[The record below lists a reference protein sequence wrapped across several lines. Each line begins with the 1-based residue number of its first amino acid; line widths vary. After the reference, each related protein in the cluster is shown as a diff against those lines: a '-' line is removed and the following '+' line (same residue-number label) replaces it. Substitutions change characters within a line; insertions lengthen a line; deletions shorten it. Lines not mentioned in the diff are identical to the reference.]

1 MTDLQEM
8 DAGVCV
14 GEVRAALRHPGIPS
28 CVPAAGEDIE
38 SKYAGD
44 SLNTQ
49 AALTVRDLLI

>member
-8 DAGVCV
+8 DAGVW
-14 GEVRAALRHPGIPS
+14 GEVRAAPRHPGIPS

-49 AALTVRDLLI
+49 AALTVRVLLI